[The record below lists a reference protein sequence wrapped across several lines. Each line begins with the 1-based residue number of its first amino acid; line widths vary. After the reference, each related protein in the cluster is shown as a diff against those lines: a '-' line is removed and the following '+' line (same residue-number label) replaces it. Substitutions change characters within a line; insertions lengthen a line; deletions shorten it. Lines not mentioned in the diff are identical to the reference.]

1 MLSIGFI
8 PFCIHWHLFVY
19 FFALQTALSPPFIP
33 FFELL
38 SCHSRGQRSLVCC
51 SLWGHRVSHDFK
63 TEQQLVSVEGVVQGK
78 EIPSP
83 ISKMVVGCSSL
94 VFFNLSSRTQLHCG
108 MSLGILAILIYSF
121 VLGSEDGMAGCIVCL
136 IH

>member
-1 MLSIGFI
+1 M
-8 PFCIHWHLFVY
+8 
-19 FFALQTALSPPFIP
+19 
-33 FFELL
+33 
-38 SCHSRGQRSLVCC
+38 CC

-63 TEQQLVSVEGVVQGK
+63 NEQQLVSVEGVVQGK